1 MSDTVLVVGYVWPEP
16 NSSAAGA
23 HMLSLLR
30 MFRDSG
36 KRVVFASPAQRS
48 EYMLDL
54 STEDIES
61 IDIALNDSSFDK
73 FVAKLKP
80 DYALYD
86 RFIMEEQFSWRV
98 SQACPTAMHIL
109 DTEDLQCLRAARQ
122 TAHKQQR
129 PCTTKDL
136 MNETALRECAS
147 ILRSDLSLII
157 SDYEMTLLQD
167 NYNIDP
173 ALLHH
178 LPFMLDLSPQ
188 TVANKGFLERQGFVA
203 IGNFRHAPNWDS
215 VLYLQRIWPLIRKQ
229 LPNARLNIY
238 GAYPPKK
245 AMALHNPDTGFLV
258 KGWARDALE
267 VMEDARVCLAP
278 LRFGA
283 GIKGKLM
290 DAMRAGTPSVTTPIG
305 AEGMKGDKPWPGII
319 ADSAAAIASAA
330 VSLHDTPDLWEQSR
344 QRIRPLLQERYDG
357 KKLAKEAMQK
367 IESINENLQQHRL
380 DNFIGNMLRHH
391 SMKSTYYM
399 SKWIEEKN
407 RSNS

>member
-36 KRVVFASPAQRS
+36 KRVVFASPAQPS

-54 STEDIES
+54 SAEDIES
-61 IDIALNDSSFDK
+61 IDIALNNSSFDE

-122 TAHKQQR
+122 AAHKQQR

-167 NYNIDP
+167 TYNIDP

-178 LPFMLDLSPQ
+178 LPFMLDLNPK
-188 TVANKGFLERQGFVA
+188 TVTNKGFLERQDFVA

-258 KGWARDALE
+258 KGWARDAFE

-283 GIKGKLM
+283 GIKGKLI

-319 ADSAAAIASAA
+319 ADSAEAIASAA
-330 VSLHDTPDLWEQSR
+330 VSLHDTLSLWEQSH
-344 QRIRPLLQERYDG
+344 QRIKPLLQERYDG

-367 IESINENLQQHRL
+367 IESINYNLQQHRL

-407 RSNS
+407 RSSS

>member
-61 IDIALNDSSFDK
+61 IDIALNDSSFDE